1 LLGRPLTLFLLFSE
15 LCRMYMQR
23 AEAIKKVRTTLKVEK
38 YKKICKTE
46 RKRVYLLTPL
56 EYNDKA
62 EMKP

>member
-1 LLGRPLTLFLLFSE
+1 
-15 LCRMYMQR
+15 MYMQR